1 MLRLDNDISSDD
13 SLGWA
18 LPRKLWELP
27 EELAIA
33 DIFLNDVH
41 LLEPLAGCL
50 NLEHGRPSLPVA
62 QVLRLF
68 YLKEQYRL
76 SDGVLIREV
85 SDSIHWRRFCHFGL
99 ADEVPNSSSLSKWRH
114 RLGADG
120 IRRVNRAI
128 TLKLHEEKKV
138 VRGRKIRVDSTV
150 VDADIHYPTDSGLIA
165 DGVKRLTRLGKQVKA
180 AIEGTVTEVHDRSR
194 SVKKRLLGIGKLLRR
209 RSGDAVQE
217 VRKVT
222 EELAKLGEK
231 QGRAVMRLSEEAQD
245 RLTRLRGKARRR
257 AERLL
262 HKASE
267 MQHLL
272 EAVIDQSRKVT
283 AGEKHIKERIV
294 SLSDPDAR
302 PIKKGKL
309 GQTVQFG
316 YKIGLVEGE
325 KGFVT
330 DYTTEHGN
338 PRDTDALV
346 PALDRHH
353 SMFGSY
359 PDTLAA
365 DRGFSS
371 FSNEEECKKR
381 GIRVIAIPRPGR
393 RSEARTA
400 EEHSRSF
407 RRANR
412 WRSGI
417 EARISVLKRMY
428 GMRRSRYRGH
438 DRVAM
443 GVGLSIFAHN
453 TCRWVRMTRA
463 A

>member
-1 MLRLDNDISSDD
+1 M
-13 SLGWA
+13 
-18 LPRKLWELP
+18 PRELWELP
-27 EELAIA
+27 EELALA
-33 DIFLNDVH
+33 DRFLNDTR
-41 LLEPLAGCL
+41 LLKPLAGCL
-50 NLEHGRPSLPVA
+50 DLEHGRPSLPVA

-76 SDGVLIREV
+76 SDDVLIREV

-99 ADEVPNSSSLSKWRH
+99 ADEMPDPSALSKWRH

-120 IRRVNRAI
+120 IRKVNRAI
-128 TLKLHEEKKV
+128 TLKLHAERV

-165 DGVKRLTRLGKQVKA
+165 DGVKRLTRLGKQIKSA
-180 AIEGTVTEVHDRSR
+180 LETTVTEVHDRSR
-194 SVKKRLLGIGKLLRR
+194 SVKKGLLGIGKLLRR

-222 EELAKLGEK
+222 EALARIGER
-231 QGRAVMRLSEEAQD
+231 QARAVVRLSEEAQGK
-245 RLTRLRGKARRR
+245 LARLRGKGRRR
-257 AERLL
+257 VERLL
-262 HKASE
+262 REASE
-267 MQHLL
+267 MQRLL
-272 EAVIDQSRKVT
+272 ATVIDQSRKVT
-283 AGEKHIKERIV
+283 AGDKHIKERVV

-316 YKIGLVEGE
+316 YKVQLVEGE

-330 DYTTEHGN
+330 DYVTEHGN

-346 PALDRHH
+346 PDLDRHR

-359 PDTLAA
+359 PDIVAG

-371 FSNEEECKKR
+371 YSNEEECRAR
-381 GIRVIAIPRPGR
+381 GIRVIAIPRCGK
-393 RSEARTA
+393 RSKARIE
-400 EEHSRSF
+400 EEHSPSF

-412 WRSGI
+412 WRAGI

-428 GMRRSRYRGH
+428 GLRRSRYRGYE
-438 DRVAM
+438 RVAM
-443 GVGLSIFAHN
+443 GVGLSIFGHN
-453 TCRWVRMTRA
+453 TRRWVKLMTLVA
-463 A
+463 

>member
-18 LPRKLWELP
+18 LPRELWELP
-27 EELAIA
+27 EELALA
-33 DIFLNDVH
+33 DGFLNDTR
-41 LLEPLAGCL
+41 LLKPLAGCL
-50 NLEHGRPSLPVA
+50 DLKHGRPSLPVA

-76 SDGVLIREV
+76 SDDVLIAEV

-99 ADEVPNSSSLSKWRH
+99 ADEMPDPSALSKWRH

-120 IRRVNRAI
+120 IRKVNRSI
-128 TLKLHEEKKV
+128 TMKLHEGRV

-165 DGVKRLTRLGKQVKA
+165 DGVKRLTRLGKQIKSAV
-180 AIEGTVTEVHDRSR
+180 GTAVTAVHDRSR

-209 RSGDAVQE
+209 RSGDAVEE
-217 VRKVT
+217 VRRVT
-222 EELAKLGEK
+222 EGLARIGER
-231 QGRAVMRLSEEAQD
+231 QARAVARLCEEAQGK
-245 RLTRLRGKARRR
+245 LARLRGKARRR
-257 AERLL
+257 GAERLL
-262 HKASE
+262 REASE
-267 MQHLL
+267 MQRQL
-272 EAVIDQSRKVT
+272 ATVIDQSRKVT
-283 AGEKHIKERIV
+283 AGDKHIRERVV

-316 YKIGLVEGE
+316 YKVQLVEGE

-330 DYTTEHGN
+330 DYMTEHGN

-346 PALDRHH
+346 PDLERHR
-353 SMFGSY
+353 SIFGSY
-359 PDTLAA
+359 PDIVAG

-371 FSNEEECKKR
+371 YSNEEECRAR
-381 GIRVIAIPRPGR
+381 GIRVIAIPRCGK
-393 RSEARTA
+393 RSKARTE
-400 EEHSRSF
+400 EEHSPSF

-412 WRSGI
+412 WRAGI
-417 EARISVLKRMY
+417 EGRISVLKRMY
-428 GMRRSRYRGH
+428 GLRRSRYRGH
-438 DRVAM
+438 ERVAM

-453 TCRWVRMTRA
+453 TSRWVRVTQA

>member
-1 MLRLDNDISSDD
+1 MLRLDNDISADD

-18 LPRKLWELP
+18 LPPDLWELP
-27 EELAIA
+27 EELALA
-33 DIFLNDVH
+33 DGFLNDARF
-41 LLEPLAGCL
+41 LKPLARCL
-50 NLEHGRPSLPVA
+50 DRKHGRPSLPVA

-76 SDGVLIREV
+76 SDEVLIREV

-99 ADEVPNSSSLSKWRH
+99 ADEMPDPSVLSKWRH
-114 RLGADG
+114 RLGAAG
-120 IRRVNRAI
+120 IREVNRAI
-128 TLKLHEEKKV
+128 TLKLHEERV

-165 DGVKRLTRLGKQVKA
+165 DGVRKLTRLGKQVKSA
-180 AIEGTVTEVHDRSR
+180 VGATVTEVHDRSR
-194 SVKKRLLGIGKLLRR
+194 SVKRRLLGIGKLLRR

-217 VRKVT
+217 VRRVT
-222 EELAKLGEK
+222 EELARIGER
-231 QGRAVMRLSEEAQD
+231 QAMAVARLSEEAEEK
-245 RLTRLRGKARRR
+245 LARLRGKARRR
-257 AERLL
+257 RAERLL
-262 HKASE
+262 HEASE
-267 MQHLL
+267 VQRLL

-283 AGEKHIKERIV
+283 AGEMHIKERVV

-316 YKIGLVEGE
+316 YKVELVEGE

-330 DYTTEHGN
+330 DYVTEHGN

-346 PALDRHH
+346 PALDRHR
-353 SMFGSY
+353 SVFGSY

-371 FSNEEECKKR
+371 LSNEEECRKR
-381 GIRVIAIPRPGR
+381 GIRVVAIPRPGR
-393 RSEARTA
+393 RSEVRTA
-400 EEHSRSF
+400 EEHSPSF

-443 GVGLSIFAHN
+443 GVGLSIFAYN
-453 TCRWVRMTRA
+453 TLRRVRVTQSA
-463 A
+463 

>member
-13 SLGWA
+13 SLAWD
-18 LPRKLWELP
+18 LPPNLWELP
-27 EELAIA
+27 EELALA
-33 DIFLNDVH
+33 DRFLNDMR
-41 LLEPLAGCL
+41 LIKPLAGCL
-50 NLEHGRPSLPVA
+50 DLKHGRPSLPVA

-76 SDGVLIREV
+76 SDDVLIREV

-99 ADEVPNSSSLSKWRH
+99 ADEMPDSSALSKWRH
-114 RLGADG
+114 RLGANG
-120 IRRVNRAI
+120 IRKVNRAI
-128 TLKLHEEKKV
+128 TLKLREEKV

-165 DGVKRLTRLGKQVKA
+165 DGVKRLTRLGKKIRTAV
-180 AIEGTVTEVHDRSR
+180 GGMVTAVHDRSR
-194 SVKKRLLGIGKLLRR
+194 SVKKGLLGIGKLLRR
-209 RSGDAVQE
+209 RSGDAVHE

-222 EELAKLGEK
+222 EDLARIGER
-231 QGRAVMRLSEEAQD
+231 QSRAVSRLCQEVQEKFGQ
-245 RLTRLRGKARRR
+245 LRGEARRR

-262 HKASE
+262 QEASE
-267 MQHLL
+267 ARHLL
-272 EAVIDQSRKVT
+272 EAVIVQSRRVT
-283 AGEKHIKERIV
+283 AGDKHIKDRVV

-316 YKIGLVEGE
+316 YKVELVEGE
-325 KGFVT
+325 KGFIT

-338 PRDTDALV
+338 PPDVDALV
-346 PALDRHH
+346 PALDRHN
-353 SMFGSY
+353 SMFGRY
-359 PDTLAA
+359 PDTVAT

-371 FSNEEECKKR
+371 FSNEEECRKR
-381 GIRVIAIPRPGR
+381 GIRVVAIPRSGK

-407 RRANR
+407 RRASR

-417 EARISVLKRMY
+417 EARISVLKRRY
-428 GMRRSRYRGH
+428 CMRRSRYRRDG
-438 DRVAM
+438 RVAM
-443 GVGLSIFAHN
+443 GVGLSIFAYN
-453 TCRWVRMTRA
+453 TSRWVRVTQA

>member
-1 MLRLDNDISSDD
+1 LDNDISGDD

-18 LPRKLWELP
+18 LPPSLWELP
-27 EELAIA
+27 EELALA
-33 DIFLNDVH
+33 DKFLNDLR
-41 LLEPLAGCL
+41 LLKPLARCL
-50 NLEHGRPSLPVA
+50 DLEHGRPSLPVA

-76 SDGVLIREV
+76 SDEVLIKEV

-99 ADEVPNSSSLSKWRH
+99 VDKMPNPSALSKWRH

-120 IRRVNRAI
+120 IRKVNRAI
-128 TLKLHEEKKV
+128 TLKLREKKV
-138 VRGRKIRVDSTV
+138 LRGRKIRIDSTV

-165 DGVKRLTRLGKQVKA
+165 DGVKRLTRLGKQIQSTVGK
-180 AIEGTVTEVHDRSR
+180 TVTPVHDRSR
-194 SVKKRLLGIGKLLRR
+194 SVKRKLLGIGKLLRR

-222 EELAKLGEK
+222 EELAKIGER
-231 QGRAVMRLSEEAQD
+231 QGRVVSQLCEEAHD
-245 RLTRLRGKARRR
+245 RLTRLRGEARGR

-262 HKASE
+262 QKAS
-267 MQHLL
+267 QARHLL
-272 EAVIDQSRKVT
+272 GTVIVQSRRVT
-283 AGEKHIKERIV
+283 AGDKHIKDRVV

-316 YKIGLVEGE
+316 YKVQLVEGE

-338 PRDTDALV
+338 PPDVDALV
-346 PALDRHH
+346 PALDRHN
-353 SMFGSY
+353 SMFGRY
-359 PDTLAA
+359 PDTVAT
-365 DRGFSS
+365 DRAFSS
-371 FSNEEECKKR
+371 FPNEEKCRER
-381 GIRVIAIPRPGR
+381 GIRVVAIPRRGR
-393 RSEARTA
+393 RSEERIA

-417 EARISVLKRMY
+417 EARISVLKRRY
-428 GMRRSRYRGH
+428 GMRRSRYRGQE
-438 DRVAM
+438 RVAM
-443 GVGLSIFAHN
+443 GVGLSIFAYN
-453 TCRWVRMTRA
+453 TSRWVRVTQA

>member
-1 MLRLDNDISSDD
+1 M
-13 SLGWA
+13 
-18 LPRKLWELP
+18 PRGLWELP
-27 EELAIA
+27 EELALA
-33 DIFLNDVH
+33 DRFLNDTR
-41 LLEPLAGCL
+41 LLKPLAGCL
-50 NLEHGRPSLPVA
+50 DLEHGRPSLPVA

-76 SDGVLIREV
+76 SDDVLIREV

-99 ADEVPNSSSLSKWRH
+99 ADEMPDPSALSKWRH

-120 IRRVNRAI
+120 IRKVNRSI
-128 TLKLHEEKKV
+128 TLKLHEEKV
-138 VRGRKIRVDSTV
+138 VRGRKIRIDSTV

-165 DGVKRLTRLGKQVKA
+165 DGVKRLTRLGKQIGSAVG
-180 AIEGTVTEVHDRSR
+180 GTVAALHDRSR
-194 SVKKRLLGIGKLLRR
+194 SVKKGLLGIGKLLRR

-222 EELAKLGEK
+222 EELARLGER
-231 QGRAVMRLSEEAQD
+231 QGRAVARLSEEA
-245 RLTRLRGKARRR
+245 RGKLARLRGEGRRR
-257 AERLL
+257 VVERLL
-262 HKASE
+262 REASE
-267 MQHLL
+267 MQRLL
-272 EAVIDQSRKVT
+272 ATVIDQSRRVT
-283 AGEKHIKERIV
+283 AGDKHIKERVV

-316 YKIGLVEGE
+316 YKIELVEGE

-330 DYTTEHGN
+330 DYLTEHGN
-338 PRDTDALV
+338 PRDTDALL

-371 FSNEEECKKR
+371 FSNEEGCRKR
-381 GIRVIAIPRPGR
+381 GVRVIAIPRSGR

-400 EEHSRSF
+400 EERSRSF

-412 WRSGI
+412 WRAGI

-428 GMRRSRYRGH
+428 GLRRSRYREYE
-438 DRVAM
+438 RVAM

-453 TCRWVRMTRA
+453 TSRWVRVMTQA

>member
-1 MLRLDNDISSDD
+1 MR
-13 SLGWA
+13 
-18 LPRKLWELP
+18 
-27 EELAIA
+27 
-33 DIFLNDVH
+33 

-50 NLEHGRPSLPVA
+50 NLKHGRPSLPVA

-76 SDGVLIREV
+76 SDEVLIREV

-99 ADEVPNSSSLSKWRH
+99 TDEMPDPSALSKWRH

-120 IRRVNRAI
+120 IRKVNRAI
-128 TLKLHEEKKV
+128 TLKLHEEKV
-138 VRGRKIRVDSTV
+138 VRGRKIRIDSTV
-150 VDADIHYPTDSGLIA
+150 IDADIHYPTDSGLIA
-165 DGVKRLTRLGKQVKA
+165 DGVKRLTRLGKQVQSAVK
-180 AIEGTVTEVHDRSR
+180 GTVTAVHDRSR

-222 EELAKLGEK
+222 EELARIGER
-231 QGRAVMRLSEEAQD
+231 QMRTVAHLSEEARQK
-245 RLTRLRGKARRR
+245 LARLRGKAVRRK
-257 AERLL
+257 AEGLL
-262 HKASE
+262 HKVSE
-267 MQHLL
+267 MQRLL

-283 AGEKHIKERIV
+283 AGEIHIKERVV

-316 YKIGLVEGE
+316 YKIELVEGE

-330 DYTTEHGN
+330 DCVTEHGN

-346 PALDRHH
+346 PALDRHR
-353 SMFGSY
+353 STFGSY
-359 PDTLAA
+359 PDIVAT

-371 FSNEEECKKR
+371 YSNEEECRAR
-381 GIRVIAIPRPGR
+381 GVRVIAIPRCGR
-393 RSEARTA
+393 RSKARVM
-400 EEHSRSF
+400 EEHSPSF
-407 RRANR
+407 RRASR
-412 WRSGI
+412 WRAGI

-428 GMRRSRYRGH
+428 GMRRSRYRCH

-453 TCRWVRMTRA
+453 TCRWARIMMMMPRVA
-463 A
+463 